1 MRTSRRRWSIGSIAC
16 LTLSLLLES
25 APLQAASI
33 KEGDLCTPVGAT
45 FKQGAITFVCT
56 KIASEGVW
64 KSKTKATTKS
74 APPETFIMPNL
85 VGMNLQ
91 LAQDLLQSKG
101 SYLVDQEDFKGLGRF
116 QLIDSNW
123 KVCSQSPTSGKKI
136 LTSSLVTLSSVK
148 LSERC

>member
-1 MRTSRRRWSIGSIAC
+1 MRTRARIFAVGLSATVTLFSCVIIG
-16 LTLSLLLES
+16 
-25 APLQAASI
+25 PLVAASV
-33 KEGDLCTPVGAT
+33 KEGDRCSPVGAT
-45 FKQGAITFVCT
+45 FMQGTATFICT
-56 KIASEGVW
+56 KSGNEGVW

-74 APPETFIMPNL
+74 SSPETFVMPN
-85 VGMNLQ
+85 VIGMNLQ

-123 KVCSQSPTSGKKI
+123 KVCSQAPAAGKKV
-136 LTSSLVTLSSVK
+136 LTSTLVTLSSVK